1 MVVFHEQIILVSKR
15 YELMIKKNMISG
27 TSIMLIVRKK
37 VNQINIISI
46 INPYQKQTGFW
57 KFIQKNYGYPVN
69 I

>member
-37 VNQINIISI
+37 GNQIHIISI
-46 INPYQKQTGFW
+46 ISPYQKQAEH
-57 KFIQKNYGYPVN
+57 
-69 I
+69 